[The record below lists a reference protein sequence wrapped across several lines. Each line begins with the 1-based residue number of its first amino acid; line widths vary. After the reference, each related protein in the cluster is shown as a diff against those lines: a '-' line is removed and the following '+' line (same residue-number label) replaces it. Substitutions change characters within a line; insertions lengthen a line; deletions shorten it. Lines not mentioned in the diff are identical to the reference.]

1 MKAISM
7 FTKVIGITGFCL
19 FLSGCLSV
27 PPQTAILLAN
37 PPAIALKYQISGVP
51 FYPQEE
57 YFCGPT
63 TLSEVFNFY
72 GVIKTPEQI
81 APALFIPE
89 LQGSLQI
96 EMVAAARQ
104 QGLLAY
110 AESGNLTQLLSLVSE
125 NIPVIVLQNLST
137 SLYPMWHY
145 AVVTGYDLDKQYVM
159 LHSGTEKNRIAELK
173 VFERTWQRG
182 QYWMLAAVPADTSSL
197 HFEPFI
203 YVSAAQDLLS
213 SGKNTQGVNA
223 LKNAIRQWP
232 DYWLS
237 YFLLG
242 NYYLAID
249 NAQATFWY
257 KQGLIYAQQQAE
269 QQAAYLNN
277 YAYSLSLSGCK
288 QRAME
293 MIEKALEL
301 DPEDSNI
308 RSTEKDI
315 EKMPDNAS
323 CAPLA

>member
-1 MKAISM
+1 MNTISM
-7 FTKVIGITGFCL
+7 FTKAMCITGFCL

-37 PPAIALKYQISGVP
+37 PPAIALKHQIVEVP

-182 QYWMLAAVPADTSSL
+182 QYWMLAAVPADTSSI

-203 YVSAAQDLLS
+203 YVSAAQDLLNK
-213 SGKNTQGVNA
+213 GKNTQGVNA

-257 KQGLIYAQQQAE
+257 KQGLVDAQQSE

-288 QRAME
+288 QGAME
-293 MIEKALEL
+293 AIEKALKL
-301 DPEDSNI
+301 QPEDSNI
-308 RSTEKDI
+308 LSTQKDI
-315 EKMPDNAS
+315 ALISDNVI
-323 CAPLA
+323 CLLN

>member
-1 MKAISM
+1 MNAISM
-7 FTKVIGITGFCL
+7 FTKAMCITGFCL
-19 FLSGCLSV
+19 FLSGCLSI

-37 PPAIALKYQISGVP
+37 PPAIAHKHQITGVP
-51 FYPQEE
+51 FYPQED

-63 TLSEVFNFY
+63 TLAEVFNFY
-72 GVIKTPEQI
+72 GVIKTPQQI

-125 NIPVIVLQNLST
+125 NIPVIILQNVST
-137 SLYPMWHY
+137 SWYPMWHY
-145 AVVTGYDLDKQYVM
+145 AVVTGYDLDKQYVR
-159 LHSGTEKNRIAELK
+159 LHSGTNKNRIAELK
-173 VFERTWQRG
+173 VFERTWLRG
-182 QYWMLAAVPADTSSL
+182 QYWLLAAVPADKTSL
-197 HFEPFI
+197 HFDPFI
-203 YVSAAQDLLS
+203 YASAAQDLLS
-213 SGKNTQGVNA
+213 SGKSTQGISALENA
-223 LKNAIRQWP
+223 TRQWP

-249 NAQATFWY
+249 NAQAAFWY
-257 KQGLIYAQQQAE
+257 QQGLTYIDQQAE

-277 YAYSLSLSGCK
+277 FAYSLSLSGCK
-288 QRAME
+288 PRAME
-293 MIEKALEL
+293 MIEKARRLQ
-301 DPEDSNI
+301 PEDSNI
-308 RSTEKDI
+308 RSSQKDI

-323 CAPLA
+323 CSVN

>member
-1 MKAISM
+1 MNAISM
-7 FTKVIGITGFCL
+7 FTKAMCITGFCL

-37 PPAIALKYQISGVP
+37 PPDIALKHQIVGVP

-182 QYWMLAAVPADTSSL
+182 QYWMLAAVPADTSSI

-203 YVSAAQDLLS
+203 YVSAAQDLLNK
-213 SGKNTQGVNA
+213 GKNTQGVNA

-257 KQGLIYAQQQAE
+257 KQGLVDAQQSE

-288 QRAME
+288 QGAME
-293 MIEKALEL
+293 AIEKALKL
-301 DPEDSNI
+301 QPEDSNI
-308 RSTEKDI
+308 LSTQKDI
-315 EKMPDNAS
+315 ALISDNVI
-323 CAPLA
+323 CLLN